1 MRFLIWGVVLI
12 LIGLFFHQSV
22 FLGDFTVWS
31 VTFDVLGVCFV
42 VYGVLAIYRARRVH
56 HSAEDRDGLKQ

>member
-1 MRFLIWGVVLI
+1 MRFLIWGIVLI

-31 VTFDVLGVCFV
+31 VTFDLLGVCFV

-56 HSAEDRDGLKQ
+56 KPH